1 MTATIK
7 LITEQTANQL
17 VDAVNRSQADGW
29 FPVCGVVVFNA
40 RYTQLMVLDTDD
52 TTPPAC
58 NYFIVDA
65 ADDAAVHPARQS
77 VT

>member
-40 RYTQLMVLDTDD
+40 RYTQLMV
-52 TTPPAC
+52 
-58 NYFIVDA
+58 
-65 ADDAAVHPARQS
+65 RQS
-77 VT
+77 ITRPQSRRCLPVARSVFPGSLHSSLRR